1 MPNHVIYM
9 RLGKSIAIVV
19 SDRVYLSVV
28 AVGVGVVLGSSSMAI
43 EYYKK
48 RRKILNAPNTVTI
61 KNSPRYR
68 RFIRRII
75 NQLGHR
81 IVIQLNKNVSGR
93 EILTLYRHLADDL
106 RIIEALRILGG
117 TCVVL
122 IKTVIICRS
131 IIMVI
136 GAVSFYLRTRDN
148 LFIAALN
155 TLRLFAYSTTRSVK
169 VTCGFIAI
177 VVLTAKTWCTVPEMR
192 PVFTVWV
199 FITML
204 NLSGQITFSSDIERN
219 FPIGAFGVPQI
230 ERTIPQLNYNP
241 LSENLPNSKISIIKK
256 EDKLDLSLPL
266 QKESSKVLVNNT
278 ELEPNK
284 IFQNSTKE
292 AELETAKTLELEIAK
307 IIQNSTLGEEEII
320 VPNIVPK
327 KQESQKTKISRFK
340 SEKYSKLKAR
350 KRTNNLQN
358 LKNTNTCDI
367 NSPLTLESEVED
379 FSIVSNEKKIQEG
392 KVK

>member
-1 MPNHVIYM
+1 MTDSIIYM
-9 RLGKSIAIVV
+9 KLNNSIAVV
-19 SDRVYLSVV
+19 VADRIYLSVV
-28 AVGVGVVLGSSSMAI
+28 AVGAGIIVGSSYIAYTCYN
-43 EYYKK
+43 E
-48 RRKILNAPNTVTI
+48 RRRISNAPNTVII

-81 IVIQLNKNVSGR
+81 IVIKLNKTISGR
-93 EILTLYRHLADDL
+93 EILTLYRHLAADL
-106 RIIEALRILGG
+106 RIIETLRILGG

-122 IKTVIICRS
+122 IKTIIICRS

-136 GAVSFYLRTRDN
+136 KAVSFYLRTRDN

-155 TLRLFAYSTTRSVK
+155 TLRLFAYSTTRSVE
-169 VTCGFIAI
+169 VTCGFVAI
-177 VVLTAKTWCTVPEMR
+177 VLLTAKTWCAVPEMR
-192 PVFTVWV
+192 PILRIWV
-199 FITML
+199 LITTF
-204 NLSGQITFSSDIERN
+204 NLFDQITFSSDIERN

-230 ERTIPQLNYNP
+230 ERTISQLNYNRF
-241 LSENLPNSKISIIKK
+241 SENVPHSKISMIKK
-256 EDKLDLSLPL
+256 EDQLDFSLPL
-266 QKESSKVLVNNT
+266 QKESPKVLANNT
-278 ELEPNK
+278 KLEPNK
-284 IFQNSTKE
+284 ILQNSTKE
-292 AELETAKTLELEIAK
+292 AELETAKNTELEIAK

-320 VPNIVPK
+320 VPNIVTK
-327 KQESQKTKISRFK
+327 KQEPQKIKISRFK

-367 NSPLTLESEVED
+367 NSPLTLENEVED
-379 FSIVSNEKKIQEG
+379 FSKVYNEKKIQEG